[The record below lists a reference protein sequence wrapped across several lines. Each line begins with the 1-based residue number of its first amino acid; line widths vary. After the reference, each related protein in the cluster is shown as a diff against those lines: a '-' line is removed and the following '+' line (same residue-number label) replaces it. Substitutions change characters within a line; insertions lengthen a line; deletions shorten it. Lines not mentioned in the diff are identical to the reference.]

1 MTGLSEIN
9 YSDDDFISVMTA
21 ELPQI
26 QAMTHEIAQ
35 QEANADFITEQQ
47 NIRMGNNDVFSNY
60 RY

>member
-1 MTGLSEIN
+1 MTGLSELN
-9 YSDDDFISVMTA
+9 YSDDDFISVMTS

-35 QEANADFITEQQ
+35 QEANTDFITEQQ
-47 NIRMGNNDVFSNY
+47 NIRMGNNDDFSNY